1 MIKLSVFVPIL
12 AAVMLLALAC
22 SSSSS
27 SVSINSSTATC
38 TSGATQ
44 NKSATATAAPAGG
57 SDESGYFTKLASI
70 LAAGQTGSDD
80 ANTKLNNDLS
90 CAQTLDEKRAVI
102 NTFLDSMVGVFSTA
116 ITRMQA
122 LNPPA
127 DARDAHNK
135 FLQDVQ
141 NAKTKSSDL
150 KNQLANASTTADVN
164 TVVNT
169 FNTEVD
175 ALVSDANVACVALQ
189 DLDNQH
195 GANVDLSCSH

>member
-1 MIKLSVFVPIL
+1 MIKLSVSVPIL
-12 AAVMLLALAC
+12 AAVILLAFAC

-27 SVSINSSTATC
+27 TVSINSSTATC
-38 TSGATQ
+38 TSSATQ
-44 NKSATATAAPAGG
+44 TTSATATAAPAGG
-57 SDESGYFTKLASI
+57 SDESDYFTQLASI
-70 LAAGQTGSDD
+70 FAGGQTGSDD
-80 ANTKLNNDLS
+80 TNTKLNNDLS
-90 CAQTLDEKRAVI
+90 CAQTLDENRAAI
-102 NTFLDSMVGVFSTA
+102 NTFLDSMVDVFSTA
-116 ITRMQA
+116 IIRMQA
-122 LNPPA
+122 LKPPA

-150 KNQLANASTTADVN
+150 KNQLANARTIADFHTIVN
-164 TVVNT
+164 D

-195 GANVDLSCSH
+195 GANVDLSCNQ

>member
-1 MIKLSVFVPIL
+1 MIKLSMSVALL
-12 AAVMLLALAC
+12 AAVAMVGLAC
-22 SSSSS
+22 GGSSSD
-27 SVSINSSTATC
+27 SSTATG
-38 TSGATQ
+38 TSSAAQATGT
-44 NKSATATAAPAGG
+44 TATAATAGG
-57 SDESGYFTKLASI
+57 SDESDYFTQLASI
-70 LAAGQTGSDD
+70 FAGGQTGSND
-80 ANTKLNNDLS
+80 ASTKLNNDLGS
-90 CAQTLDEKRAVI
+90 AQTLDDNRAAI

-122 LNPPA
+122 LNPPD

-150 KNQLANASTTADVN
+150 KGQLANASTIADFHTIVN
-164 TVVNT
+164 D

-195 GANVDLSCSH
+195 GANVDLSCNQ